1 MANCNFLTKA
11 IEHVKRATDEDK
23 GQNYPEAL
31 RLYKLSLE
39 YFMTALKYE
48 KNDKRKVTIRTKVNE
63 YLERAEEITQLISKG
78 QDKQDAGGGGTASKK
93 KGEEKDDD
101 KDSDNAKLK
110 SGLSSSTMLV
120 EKPNVKWSDVAGL
133 QGAKDALKEAVIMP
147 LRFPHMFSEK
157 RTPWKGILLYGPPG
171 TGKSFLAKAVATEA
185 NTTFFSVS
193 SADLVSKWLGESEKQ
208 VRLMFDLG
216 RENKP
221 SIIFI
226 DEIDAICSARG
237 EGNESESSKRI
248 KTEFLVQMNG
258 VGNSMDGV
266 LILAATNMPWQL
278 DTAIRR
284 RFEKRIY
291 IPLPAAPAR
300 QAMLKIHL
308 GNTPNTL
315 TPDDLR
321 FLANL
326 TEGYSG
332 SDMGAVVRE
341 ALMEPVRMV
350 QDATHFKKIKLPS
363 KENFNVIKEYYTPCS
378 PGDPNGEPM
387 TWMDVSGEQMM
398 EPMVSIL
405 HFKRACKTTRPTVS
419 DIDIRQ
425 HIEWTKEFGQE
436 A

>member
-11 IEHVKRATDEDK
+11 IEHVKKATDEDK
-23 GQNYPEAL
+23 AQNYPEAL

-48 KNDKRKVTIRTKVNE
+48 KNAKRKQTIRQKVNE
-63 YLERAEEITQLISKG
+63 YLERAEEIGQLISRG

-93 KGEEKDDD
+93 KGEDKDDD
-101 KDSDNAKLK
+101 KDSENAKLK
-110 SGLSSSTMLV
+110 SGLANNTMLV

-147 LRFPHMFSEK
+147 LRFPSMFTEK

-221 SIIFI
+221 AIIFI
-226 DEIDAICSARG
+226 DEIDALCSSRG

-266 LILAATNMPWQL
+266 LILAATNMPWAL
-278 DTAIRR
+278 DPALRR

-291 IPLPAAPAR
+291 IPLPTAPAR
-300 QAMLKIHL
+300 LAMLKIHL
-308 GNTPNTL
+308 GNTPHTL
-315 TPDDLR
+315 TPDDFR
-321 FLANL
+321 AISQI

-350 QDATHFKKIKLPS
+350 QDATHFKLITLPS
-363 KENFNVIKEYYTPCS
+363 KETPGQLKEYYTPCS
-378 PGDPNGEPM
+378 PGDPKGQAM
-387 TWMDVSGEQMM
+387 TWLDVPGDQMM
-398 EPMVSIL
+398 EPMITL
-405 HFKRACKTTRPTVS
+405 MHFKRAIRTTRPTVS
-419 DIDIRQ
+419 EQDIRQ
-425 HIEWTKEFGQE
+425 HIEWTQEFGQE